1 VLPAIIVPNVQK
13 EWPNAMAQSFASFE
27 LRTDESYLQL
37 NFDFIVR
44 LIVRDDAPESNIG
57 KLVLASKYF
66 SVAPETLI

>member
-1 VLPAIIVPNVQK
+1 
-13 EWPNAMAQSFASFE
+13 MAQSFASFK

-44 LIVRDDAPESNIG
+44 LIVRDDAPENNIG